1 MVKQRQYFTICVLN
15 MYGWVLIIH
24 TYRVVV
30 RGIFLHIFNTHAY
43 KNLLSEKNKH
53 ESLVVAARARLC
65 SLQCLTTFYRPEWL
79 WIRKQIELND
89 YFIERELSEH
99 TSNCQRRRRR
109 LQHKIRNVAGVK
121 WGILREEKKGYYYT
135 KYFIIFI
142 YSNFI
147 HFSAVFFLL
156 LLKLFGIYLRTG
168 PLFFIAH
175 SHFCSQRLCLLMS
188 FVR

>member
-1 MVKQRQYFTICVLN
+1 MAVHVLAAAVGMFSSHETPVYLHWISKKMVKQRQYFTICVLN

-24 TYRVVV
+24 TYRVV
-30 RGIFLHIFNTHAY
+30 RGIFLHIFNTHVY

-53 ESLVVAARARLC
+53 DSLVVAARAR

-109 LQHKIRNVAGVK
+109 L
-121 WGILREEKKGYYYT
+121 
-135 KYFIIFI
+135 
-142 YSNFI
+142 
-147 HFSAVFFLL
+147 
-156 LLKLFGIYLRTG
+156 
-168 PLFFIAH
+168 
-175 SHFCSQRLCLLMS
+175 
-188 FVR
+188 